1 MHARACAA
9 RQPVWADMTAR
20 VELASKRELSPPE
33 NAALPAERS
42 SRPEPGAILVLLGEG
57 PGAADLVRYGHGL
70 ARQAGVRWFAAYR
83 RPAHGGPGAESLRE
97 AVRLA
102 ERLGGET
109 AMLHGL
115 HLAEEIVELAERR
128 GVRRIVVGRPP
139 RRLADRVGRR
149 WLGADLIHRCAGLDL
164 HVAPAEA
171 APSFEV
177 APRRPAADRPWFHAY
192 LTSAAAVFAAAG
204 LAQTIRALVGAQ
216 DVAVVLLGGVLYAAA
231 AHGLAPALF
240 ASALAAVLYDY
251 FFTAPELA
259 FAVRS
264 AADLVPLVAFAATAL
279 VVNNMAARLR
289 NLAEASRRRERHAG
303 ALFQL
308 GRDVAAAADADSVLR
323 AIATQAR
330 ETMGASAVILL
341 PNEESGLT
349 VAYPEG
355 AAMGEADWRAA
366 RETMRHADRAGRGC
380 AIAPEARRLYQLLRT
395 SRARVGVLGLEHED
409 ERAFAD
415 PEFLRLAS
423 AFADLAAIGMERIR
437 LSEEIASARL
447 MAESETLRSALLSSI
462 SHDFRTP
469 LASIMGSASS
479 LIHYGSQFSEEAKA
493 DLLETIAEEAE
504 RLNRFIGNILDMTRL
519 ESGALAPK
527 RQWIDV
533 EDLISTTLDN
543 MRRRL
548 ARHEIHMQI
557 EPMLPLLHVDIVLL
571 EQVLNNLLDNAI
583 KYSRPGAAIVIR
595 ALRNGDAVAIEV
607 ADQGVGI
614 APTDLKRIF
623 DKFVRVRAR
632 DRRTAGT
639 GLGLAICKGIVEAHG
654 GWIEAASGGEGRGSA
669 FRINL
674 PIEAQQSK
682 VGGELA

>member
-1 MHARACAA
+1 MSAH
-9 RQPVWADMTAR
+9 VD
-20 VELASKRELSPPE
+20 LAPAQDLSPTE
-33 NAALPAERS
+33 EAAAPAERAP
-42 SRPEPGAILVLLGEG
+42 RQDAGAILALLGEG
-57 PGAADLVRYGHGL
+57 PGAADLVRYAYSL
-70 ARQAGVRWFAAYR
+70 ARRTGVRWFAAYR
-83 RPAHGGPGAESLRE
+83 RPAHAGPGAESLRE

-128 GVRRIVVGRPP
+128 GVRRIVIGRPP
-139 RRLADRVGRR
+139 RRLADRLGRR
-149 WLGADLIHRCAGLDL
+149 WIGADLIHRCAGLDL

-171 APSFEV
+171 ALSFEV

-192 LTSAAAVFAAAG
+192 LASAAAVFAAAG
-204 LAQTIRALVGAQ
+204 GAESLRVLIGAQ
-216 DVAVVLLGGVLYAAA
+216 DLALFLLAGVLYAAA

-240 ASALAAVLYDY
+240 ASLLAALVYDY
-251 FFTAPELA
+251 FFTPPTLTLGL
-259 FAVRS
+259 RS
-264 AADLVPLVAFAATAL
+264 AADLVPFLAFVTAAL
-279 VVNNMAARLR
+279 VVNNLAARLR
-289 NLAEASRRRERHAG
+289 NLADASRRRERYAG

-341 PNEESGLT
+341 PNEENGLT
-349 VAYPEG
+349 VAFPEG
-355 AAMGEADWRAA
+355 ATMGEADWRAA

-395 SRARVGVLGLEHED
+395 SRARVGVLGLEHDD
-409 ERAFAD
+409 ERVFSD

-437 LSEEIASARL
+437 LSEEIAAARL

-548 ARHEIHMQI
+548 ARHEIRMEI

-583 KYSRPGAAIVIR
+583 KYSRPGDTIVIR
-595 ALRNGDAVAIEV
+595 ALRSGDAVAIEV

-669 FRINL
+669 FRVSL
-674 PIEAQQSK
+674 PIETQESK